1 MNYLTLTFSKQKKK
15 LLKLKILFQKLKKR
29 LKKATMLVGHSL
41 AECSAELRRE
51 RIEDKKQPRLRS
63 CEALTVPVLIQ
74 LDDGDTLFNESTKK
88 K

>member
-1 MNYLTLTFSKQKKK
+1 MRLEKNMNYLTMTFSKQKKK

-51 RIEDKKQPRLRS
+51 RIENRGQETASAKVLRGFDRS
-63 CEALTVPVLIQ
+63 SFDSAR
-74 LDDGDTLFNESTKK
+74 
-88 K
+88 